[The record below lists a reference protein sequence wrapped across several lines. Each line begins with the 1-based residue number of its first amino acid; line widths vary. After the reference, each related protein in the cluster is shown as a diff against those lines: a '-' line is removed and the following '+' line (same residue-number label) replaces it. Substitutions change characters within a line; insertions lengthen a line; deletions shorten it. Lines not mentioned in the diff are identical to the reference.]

1 MKKLVV
7 VLFAVLLGLPSLA
20 LAAEWQNVPM
30 VDTMC
35 LGKVKGDPDKHPVS
49 CALKCADSG
58 YQIKT
63 ADGWAKLDPAGNKLA
78 VSELK
83 AAKQKDHIRV
93 NVTGEQKGEVIQVS
107 SLKLAD

>member
-7 VLFAVLLGLPSLA
+7 VMVAVLMGLPSA
-20 LAAEWQNVPM
+20 SLAAEWQNVPM

-35 LGKVKGDPDKHPVS
+35 LGKVGADPDKHPVS

-78 VSELK
+78 VAELK
-83 AAKQKDHIRV
+83 ASKKKDHVRV
-93 NVTGEQKGEVIQVS
+93 NVSGEKKGEVIQVS
-107 SLKLAD
+107 SLKLTD

>member
-1 MKKLVV
+1 MKKCT
-7 VLFAVLLGLPSLA
+7 AVLVALLSLPSAA

-30 VDTMC
+30 IDSMC
-35 LGKVKGDPDKHPVS
+35 LGKTKGETDKHPVS

-63 ADGWAKLDPAGNKLA
+63 ASGWVKLDEAGNKLA

-83 AAKQKDHIRV
+83 ATKKKDHIRV
-93 NVTGEQKGEVIQVS
+93 NVTGDQKGDQIAVS
-107 SLKLAD
+107 SLKLVD

>member
-1 MKKLVV
+1 MRKLIAVLVAVLVV
-7 VLFAVLLGLPSLA
+7 PSLA

-30 VDTMC
+30 VDSMC
-35 LGKVKGDPDKHPVS
+35 QGKVKGDPDKHPVS

-58 YQIKT
+58 YQIR
-63 ADGWAKLDPAGNKLA
+63 AENGSWMKLDAAGNKLA

-83 AAKQKDHIRV
+83 AAKRKDHIRV
-93 NVTGEQKGEVIQVS
+93 NVSGEKNGDVIAVS